1 VSNGHPP
8 VRLDVDGA
16 VATLTLDRPEKRNI
30 LTVES
35 MQLLTSLL
43 ARAVEDASVRL
54 VVLASTGA
62 AFCAGADLATTDGF
76 AGGPQALVPLLEALL
91 DCPKPTVAC
100 VQGTVAGGGNGLV
113 AACDIGIALS
123 GAKFAFSEV
132 RVGVAPAVVSVVCLP
147 KMRPADAADLFL
159 TGRVVLAE
167 QARELGLISR
177 VGDDLNEL
185 RAQVVDE
192 LLRGGPEAMAATKQ
206 LLRRVPAFDRD
217 EAFAWACGLSAERF
231 GSDEAASGRAAFA
244 ARVDPPW
251 VTGPE
256 PQSPASGTATP

>member
-1 VSNGHPP
+1 VSNGQPP

-35 MQLLTSLL
+35 MKLLTALL
-43 ARAVEDASVRL
+43 ARAVKDRGVRV
-54 VVLASTGA
+54 VVLASTGN
-62 AFCAGADLATTDGF
+62 AFCAGADLGTTDGF
-76 AGGPQALVPLLEALL
+76 EGGPQALVPLLEALL

-113 AACDIGIALS
+113 AACDIGIAVS

-132 RVGVAPAVVSVVCLP
+132 RLGVAPAVVSVVCLP

-167 QARELGLISR
+167 EARVLGLISR
-177 VGDDLNEL
+177 VGDDLDAL
-185 RAQVVDE
+185 RNQVVDE
-192 LLRGGPEAMAATKQ
+192 LLRGGPQAMAATKQ
-206 LLRRVPAFDRD
+206 LLRRVPMLDRD
-217 EAFAWACGLSAERF
+217 EAFAWACGVSAKRF
-231 GSDEAASGRAAFA
+231 GSDEAAAGREAFA
-244 ARVDPPW
+244 ARTDPPW
-251 VTGPE
+251 V
-256 PQSPASGTATP
+256 QSATPDSTTP